1 MPRASVRASSLFFPL
16 MLNPLPKTGIFC
28 YMKAIELEKAYD
40 PKTFEGRIYRLW
52 KEQGTFK
59 PEVARGN
66 GKSGAS
72 SETFVIESLKVI
84 PIGGSN
90 G

>member
-1 MPRASVRASSLFFPL
+1 
-16 MLNPLPKTGIFC
+16 
-28 YMKAIELEKAYD
+28 MKAIELEKAYD
-40 PKTFEGRIYRLW
+40 PKTFEGWIYCLW

-59 PEVARGN
+59 PEVAK
-66 GKSGAS
+66 GKSEAS

>member
-1 MPRASVRASSLFFPL
+1 
-16 MLNPLPKTGIFC
+16 MLNPLQKTGIFC

-40 PKTFEGRIYRLW
+40 PKTFEERIYRLW
-52 KEQGTFK
+52 KEI
-59 PEVARGN
+59 VDDRG
-66 GKSGAS
+66 
-72 SETFVIESLKVI
+72 IESLKVI